1 MRYSKLFNSF
11 VTDTLVTTIEI
22 LKNFSSISADNQSL
36 MNCQKPKS
44 DLTNLTDMKIVA
56 GTPGVPQEPSGLK

>member
-1 MRYSKLFNSF
+1 MRYSKLFNSL

-36 MNCQKPKS
+36 KNCQNPKS
-44 DLTNLTDMKIVA
+44 DLTNLT
-56 GTPGVPQEPSGLK
+56 